1 MPLTPMDVQKM
12 RFSQK
17 MRGYDPEEVE
27 EFLSVVAD
35 EIVEH
40 LGEIERLKR
49 ENRAYRQRV
58 EEVQNRE
65 GRLQDTL
72 LRAQKVS
79 EGINESAKKEA
90 RLLVQEAE
98 MTADRVVQQALEQS
112 TKIEAKIAHLR
123 AARRELQLKLKNTLE
138 LFESV
143 LEQDMEDDESTA
155 TVRTMPPR
163 RKEA

>member
-1 MPLTPMDVQKM
+1 MPLTPMDIQKT

-35 EIVEH
+35 ELVVH
-40 LGEIERLKR
+40 LGEIERLQR

-58 EEVQNRE
+58 EEVQERE

-72 LRAQKVS
+72 LRAQQVS
-79 EGINESAKKEA
+79 EEINEGAKREA
-90 RLLVQEAE
+90 KLLVREAE
-98 MTADRVVQQALEQS
+98 ITADRVIQQALDQS
-112 TKIEAKIAHLR
+112 TRIEAKITELR

-138 LFESV
+138 LFQGLV
-143 LEQDMEDDESTA
+143 EQDMEEEQNTA
-155 TVRTMPPR
+155 TVRTMPRR

>member
-1 MPLTPMDVQKM
+1 MPLTPMDIQKM

-35 EIVEH
+35 QLVEH
-40 LGEIERLKR
+40 LGEIERLQR

-72 LRAQKVS
+72 LRAQQVS
-79 EGINESAKKEA
+79 EEINEAAKREA

-98 MTADRVVQQALEQS
+98 MTADRVIQQALDQAS
-112 TKIEAKIAHLR
+112 KIESKITELR
-123 AARRELQLKLKNTLE
+123 ATRRKLQLKLKNTLE
-138 LFESV
+138 LFESF
-143 LEQDMEDDESTA
+143 LEQDVEDERNTA
-155 TVRTMPPR
+155 TVRTMPSR
-163 RKEA
+163 RKKA

>member
-1 MPLTPMDVQKM
+1 MPLTPMDIQKM

-35 EIVEH
+35 ELVSH
-40 LGEIERLKR
+40 LGEIERLQR

-58 EEVQNRE
+58 EEVQERE

-72 LRAQKVS
+72 LRAQQVS
-79 EGINESAKKEA
+79 EEINEGAKREA
-90 RLLVQEAE
+90 KLLVREAE
-98 MTADRVVQQALEQS
+98 ITADRVIQQALDQS
-112 TKIEAKIAHLR
+112 TRIEAKITQLR

-138 LFESV
+138 LFQGLV
-143 LEQDMEDDESTA
+143 EQDMEEEQNTA
-155 TVRTMPPR
+155 TVRTMPRR